1 MLSTYLSLRQG
12 NSDPFGAFAIP
23 INSRINELM
32 AYTREFYLPALLT
45 DATNPGS
52 VIRPDDWKE
61 CVNLLNDACLACG
74 HFARVAAFMSEPSRP
89 DKGNKFTRE
98 ALIFNSKGTKLLR
111 KRIERGVVDHNTLYA
126 ISCLLAAEY
135 YSHNF
140 TAARPHARMLGQ
152 LFPREDI
159 PVDYNLL
166 NRVLRLDAVLSLT
179 HLIKPSFDV
188 ETWVPTVFAHH
199 FQPLLK
205 TFPDSIGLGAMEK

>member
-23 INSRINELM
+23 INS
-32 AYTREFYLPALLT
+32 T

>member
-32 AYTREFYLPALLT
+32 SYTREFYLPALLT

-61 CVNLLNDACLACG
+61 CVNLLNDACTAYAHL
-74 HFARVAAFMSEPSRP
+74 ARVAAFMSEPSRP
-89 DKGNKFTRE
+89 DKRNKFTRE
-98 ALIFNSKGTKLLR
+98 ALIFNSKGIVLLR
-111 KRIERGVVDHNTLYA
+111 KRIERGVVDYNTLYV
-126 ISCLLAAEY
+126 ISCFLAAEY
-135 YSHNF
+135 YCHNF
-140 TAARPHARMLGQ
+140 TAARSHARMLGQ

-166 NRVLRLDAVLSLT
+166 NRVLRLDAVLALT
-179 HLIKPSFDV
+179 HLFSTTTEDLPRIDRPRSYAQIPRYV
-188 ETWVPTVFAHH
+188 YN
-199 FQPLLK
+199 
-205 TFPDSIGLGAMEK
+205 GG